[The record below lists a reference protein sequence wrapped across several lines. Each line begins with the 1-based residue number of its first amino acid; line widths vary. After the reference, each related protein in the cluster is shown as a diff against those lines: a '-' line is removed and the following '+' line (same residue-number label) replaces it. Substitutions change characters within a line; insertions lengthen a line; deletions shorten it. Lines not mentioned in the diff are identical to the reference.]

1 MGSGT
6 TTTWS
11 NLNRQQQQK
20 EKEKLNQMNS
30 ELFVKI
36 YIFFH
41 YSSSL
46 LIHVFFSAEEIS
58 NFPLNHVAGN
68 P

>member
-30 ELFVKI
+30 ELFIKI

-41 YSSSL
+41 YSSETQ
-46 LIHVFFSAEEIS
+46 LIESS
-58 NFPLNHVAGN
+58 NT
-68 P
+68 

>member
-20 EKEKLNQMNS
+20 EKEKLNQMSS
-30 ELFVKI
+30 ELFIKI

-41 YSSSL
+41 YSSETQ
-46 LIHVFFSAEEIS
+46 LIESSNTCFFRLKKSRT
-58 NFPLNHVAGN
+58 FL
-68 P
+68 

>member
-30 ELFVKI
+30 ELFIKI

-41 YSSSL
+41 YSSETQLVESSNTC
-46 LIHVFFSAEEIS
+46 FF
-58 NFPLNHVAGN
+58 FG
-68 P
+68 